1 MKLISIVIPCYNSQ
15 ATIRKVTEMVMEEF
29 KKMDGYECEFVL
41 VNDCSPKDDT
51 YGEIEKLGRDYPNV
65 KGINLLRNFGQHNAL
80 MAALHYT
87 SGDYILGMDDD
98 MQTHPSQI
106 SKLIHKMEEGFDLV
120 YGCYPK
126 KKNSMLKNLS
136 SKINEVSSR
145 ILLGRPKNIVS
156 SNFWMITKQVRDE
169 VIKYDSFNPYID
181 GIFYRTTHKIG
192 NIEVEHFKREVGTS
206 NYTLKKLMKLWLAY
220 WNYSVIPLRISSVLG
235 CVSAAG
241 GFLAALCI
249 IIYKLIDP
257 TVTVGWASTICI
269 IVVLAG
275 LILMVLGII
284 GEYLGKMILI
294 LNRTPQYIV
303 RETINV
309 TDTDKDGKQ

>member
-15 ATIRKVTEMVMEEF
+15 ATIRKVVEMVMEEF
-29 KKMDGYECEFVL
+29 KKMEQYECEFVL
-41 VNDCSPKDDT
+41 VNDGSPKDDT
-51 YGEIEKLGRDYPNV
+51 YGEIQRLGEDYANV
-65 KGINLLRNFGQHNAL
+65 KGVNLLRNFGQHNAL

-126 KKNSMLKNLS
+126 KKNSFLKNLS

-145 ILLGRPKNIVS
+145 ILLGRPKDIVS
-156 SNFWMITKQVRDE
+156 SNFWMITRQVRDE

-192 NIEVEHFKREVGTS
+192 NVEVEHFKREVGTS
-206 NYTLKKLMKLWLAY
+206 NYTLKKLLKLWLAY

-235 CVSAAG
+235 GISAAG

-249 IIYKLIDP
+249 IIYKMIDP
-257 TVTVGWASTICI
+257 TVVVGWSSTMC
-269 IVVLAG
+269 IVVVFAG

-294 LNRTPQYIV
+294 LNRTPQFIV
-303 RETINV
+303 RETINIA
-309 TDTDKDGKQ
+309 DKDEKK